1 VKTGRLSKEEWQY
14 IEENAEVLSVEEIAN
29 NLDRDQEPIIKH
41 LKRMGLFSDRV
52 QSLETQAE
60 YDLRSKPDWEELKKQ
75 FNEQELKLFLH
86 HWSQIIAQFR
96 NDVLKT
102 EQLQII
108 DLIKL
113 DILMNRALRG
123 QKQSEDD
130 IVRLEE
136 ILIEKKLAAS
146 DVQDRDEI
154 FSLERNIASLRA
166 SKEALSRDMKDLY
179 SKKEATFK
187 NLKATREQRIQKLES
202 NKVTMAGLIEKI
214 LRNPQFYEEQGKQIE
229 KMRLAMEKE
238 KIRISDFHTY
248 EDGSIDQPFLNA
260 DTVL

>member
-1 VKTGRLSKEEWQY
+1 MKTGRLSKEEWQY

-60 YDLRSKPDWEELKKQ
+60 YDLRSKPDWEELK
-75 FNEQELKLFLH
+75 LFLH

-136 ILIEKKLAAS
+136 ILAEKKLSAS
-146 DVQDRDEI
+146 DAQDRDEI

-238 KIRISDFHTY
+238 KARISDFHTY

>member
-1 VKTGRLSKEEWQY
+1 
-14 IEENAEVLSVEEIAN
+14 
-29 NLDRDQEPIIKH
+29 
-41 LKRMGLFSDRV
+41 
-52 QSLETQAE
+52 
-60 YDLRSKPDWEELKKQ
+60 
-75 FNEQELKLFLH
+75 
-86 HWSQIIAQFR
+86 
-96 NDVLKT
+96 
-102 EQLQII
+102 
-108 DLIKL
+108 
-113 DILMNRALRG
+113 MNRALRG

-238 KIRISDFHTY
+238 KVRISDFHTY